1 MLRHPASASPRFEV
15 IPAID
20 LRHGKCV
27 RLRQGEKASATVYAD
42 DPLAVASQWQEAG
55 ATWLHVVNL
64 DGAFGESNAANLTTT
79 ARLAQNISLSIQF
92 GGGIRTLADAERLF
106 DLGVKRIIL
115 GTVAVEQPALL
126 DRFLTQFGPE
136 AIAVGIDARNNRVVT
151 HGWQADSQRT
161 PVELALQVR
170 AQGVVRII
178 YTDVTRDGMLSGVNV
193 AATAELARKT
203 TLRVI
208 ASGGIATLSDICD
221 LLATGVVEGC
231 IVGKALYEQR
241 FSLREAL
248 QVVQCRILE
257 K

>member
-1 MLRHPASASPRFEV
+1 
-15 IPAID
+15 
-20 LRHGKCV
+20 
-27 RLRQGEKASATVYAD
+27 
-42 DPLAVASQWQEAG
+42 
-55 ATWLHVVNL
+55 
-64 DGAFGESNAANLTTT
+64 
-79 ARLAQNISLSIQF
+79 
-92 GGGIRTLADAERLF
+92 
-106 DLGVKRIIL
+106 
-115 GTVAVEQPALL
+115 
-126 DRFLTQFGPE
+126 
-136 AIAVGIDARNNRVVT
+136 
-151 HGWQADSQRT
+151 
-161 PVELALQVR
+161 
-170 AQGVVRII
+170 
-178 YTDVTRDGMLSGVNV
+178 MLSGVNV